1 MPNDEDGGGNWTTR
15 SYSFS
20 QSSSQ
25 SKFQLPDGSMEERTE
40 TTDNQGNKVSL
51 VYESKAV
58 TSYLV

>member
-1 MPNDEDGGGNWTTR
+1 MPNDEDGGGNWTT
-15 SYSFS
+15 STYSFS

-51 VYESKAV
+51 ECEPKRV
-58 TSYLV
+58 TS